1 MIENSNIIFIGG
13 MHGVGK
19 TTFINEVKAQC
30 PSIVCLSCSTLLNW
44 SDPTYKEVDSID
56 ANQQVLL
63 VNLPHFIED
72 DKSYLLDGHFCL
84 LTAQGRVERVPIEV
98 FQAIRPR
105 MIVVLEANPELISQ
119 RLQTRD
125 NKAYS
130 IPMLGAFQQE
140 EVRYA
145 RKVARTL
152 HVPFLVCADEN
163 RCEVITEVL
172 KLLRGRSM
180 MRRKYSIK

>member
-1 MIENSNIIFIGG
+1 MIQNRHILFIGG
-13 MHGVGK
+13 VHGVGK
-19 TTFINEVKAQC
+19 TTFINEVKKQC
-30 PSIVCLSCSTLLNW
+30 PSVVGLSCSTILSW
-44 SDPTYKEVDSID
+44 SNPAHKEVDNVD
-56 ANQQVLL
+56 ANQNKLL
-63 VNLPHFIED
+63 ANLSHFIED
-72 DKSYLLDGHFCL
+72 GKPYLLDGHFCL
-84 LTAQGRVERVPIEV
+84 MTAQGHVERVPITV
-98 FQAIRPR
+98 FQTIQPR
-105 MIVVLEANPELISQ
+105 MIVVLKANPEVISQ

-163 RCEVITEVL
+163 RCEVITEVM

-180 MRRKYSIK
+180 MRRKCSIK